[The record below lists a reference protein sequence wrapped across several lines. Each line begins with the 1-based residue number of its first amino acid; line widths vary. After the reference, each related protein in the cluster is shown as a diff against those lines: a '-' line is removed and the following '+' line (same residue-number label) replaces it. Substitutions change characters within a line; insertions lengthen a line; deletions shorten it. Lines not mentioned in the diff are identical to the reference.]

1 MGVAKAKGESMNW
14 ASGAVLVSAVVAVVA
29 FLQWRT
35 AHQKVMLDLFDR
47 RFSIFM
53 DVRLI
58 ASTGADRSRFDQ
70 GLPNEII
77 ARGRF
82 LFGKEVVTI
91 LTEIHDLCSAKDVGR
106 LQPGALDDAFQRFIA
121 SVEPY
126 MKMDQKRVR
135 TPREWLSDRNK
146 IRLSFSDISR

>member
-1 MGVAKAKGESMNW
+1 MSW
-14 ASGAVLVSAVVAVVA
+14 ASGAVLVSAVVGIIA

-47 RFSIFM
+47 RFSVFM

-58 ASTGADRSRFDQ
+58 ASNGADRNKFGQ

-82 LFGKEVVTI
+82 LFGKEVVAI
-91 LTEIHDLCSAKDVGR
+91 LTEIHDLCTAKDIGQ
-106 LQPGALDDAFQRFIA
+106 LKPGALDDAFRRFIE
-121 SVEPY
+121 SIEPY

-135 TPREWLSDRNK
+135 TPAEWLSDRNK
-146 IRLSFSDISR
+146 KRLSFSDIAHN

>member
-1 MGVAKAKGESMNW
+1 MNW
-14 ASGAVLVSAVVAVVA
+14 ASGAVLVSAAVAVVA

-47 RFSIFM
+47 RFSVFM

-58 ASTGADRSRFDQ
+58 VSHGADRSKFDQ

-82 LFGKEVVTI
+82 LFGREVVDI
-91 LTEIHDLCSAKDVGR
+91 LTEIHNLCTERDIGR
-106 LQPGALDDAFQRFIA
+106 LQPGALDGAFARFIA

-135 TPREWLSDRNK
+135 TPAEWFSDRNK
-146 IRLSFSDISR
+146 ERLSFSDIAHS